1 MSKINMFSPLRLGFF
16 QSYLFSLG
24 SLNSR
29 PSIQMLTVDWG
40 DDPRQRAKQR
50 SQIEINQGGNAN
62 SGSIGQQSIPAC
74 CWKSRETRHKNVSYK
89 LCYMRGK
96 TGKINLG
103 LIELRIDF
111 FFPVAKWRFFGWWCL
126 FCLIIIIVVLDTFHS
141 LGPTVIYVYSYQ
153 SAFYSCD
160 RMPRINTFE

>member
-1 MSKINMFSPLRLGFF
+1 MPIVGALVSRVYQPVAGSPEKPG
-16 QSYLFSLG
+16 
-24 SLNSR
+24 
-29 PSIQMLTVDWG
+29 T
-40 DDPRQRAKQR
+40 
-50 SQIEINQGGNAN
+50 
-62 SGSIGQQSIPAC
+62 
-74 CWKSRETRHKNVSYK
+74 KNVSYK

-111 FFPVAKWRFFGWWCL
+111 FFSVAKWRFFGWWCL